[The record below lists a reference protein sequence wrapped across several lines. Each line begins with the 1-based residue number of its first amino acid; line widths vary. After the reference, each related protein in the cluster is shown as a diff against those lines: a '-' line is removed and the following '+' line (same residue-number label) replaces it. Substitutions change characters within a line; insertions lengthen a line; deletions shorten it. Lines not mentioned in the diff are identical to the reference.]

1 MADTFSL
8 FWRPAPIATFTVR
21 QFLGGKSAR
30 IVGILALAPVLMA
43 AIYLIN
49 TDVAT
54 PREWIIDTTY
64 RDVMVG
70 TIIPIATLILA
81 TGALGNEIEDRTLP
95 YLVLKPISRL
105 RIVLEK
111 FVGTLVI
118 AVPTILLGI
127 VAGWLVIRLGTD
139 ESEVFIASG
148 KPTSID
154 PLLWPMLASAT
165 AGIVATAAVFLL
177 ISLIVPRALIVG
189 VLYVFA
195 WESLLGRFL
204 PGVKAFSIRQYVSSI
219 FVGLLDAP
227 DATLDGSY
235 TVFASVLTLGIVS
248 IVALA
253 LATWRLSRM
262 NLE

>member
-1 MADTFSL
+1 MTDALSV
-8 FWRPAPIATFTVR
+8 FWRPAPIATVTVR

-30 IVGILALAPVLMA
+30 IVAILALAPVLMA

-54 PREWIIDTTY
+54 PREWIIDTTFN
-64 RDVMVG
+64 DVMVG

-95 YLVLKPISRL
+95 YLVLKPVSRL
-105 RIVLEK
+105 RIVIEK

-118 AVPTILLGI
+118 GLPTILLGI
-127 VAGWLVIRLGTD
+127 VAGWLIIRIGTD
-139 ESEVFIASG
+139 ESDVFVSSG
-148 KPTSID
+148 NPTSVD
-154 PLLWPMLASAT
+154 PLLWPMLASAA
-165 AGIVATAAVFLL
+165 AGIVVTAAVFLL

-189 VLYVFA
+189 ILYVFA

-235 TVFASVLTLGIVS
+235 TVFASVLTLSIVS
-248 IVALA
+248 IVSIA

>member
-1 MADTFSL
+1 MTDALSV
-8 FWRPAPIATFTVR
+8 FWRPAPIATVTVR

-30 IVGILALAPVLMA
+30 IVGILAFAPVLMA

-49 TDVAT
+49 TDVST
-54 PREWIIDTTY
+54 PRHWIIESTF

-81 TGALGNEIEDRTLP
+81 TGAIGNEIEDRTLP
-95 YLVLKPISRL
+95 YLVLKPVSRL

-111 FVGTLVI
+111 FIGILVI
-118 AVPTILLGI
+118 ALPTLLLGI
-127 VAGWLVIRLGTD
+127 VAGWLIIRLGTD
-139 ESEVFIASG
+139 ESDVFVARG
-148 KPTSID
+148 NPTSID
-154 PLLWPMLASAT
+154 PLLWPMLSSAA

-177 ISLIVPRALIVG
+177 VSLVVPRALIVG
-189 VLYVFA
+189 ILYVFA

-204 PGVKAFSIRQYVSSI
+204 PGVKAFSIRHYVSSI
-219 FVGLLDAP
+219 FVDLLDAR
-227 DATLDGSY
+227 DATLDGHY
-235 TVFASVLTLGIVS
+235 TAVASLLTLAIVTIIS
-248 IVALA
+248 IA